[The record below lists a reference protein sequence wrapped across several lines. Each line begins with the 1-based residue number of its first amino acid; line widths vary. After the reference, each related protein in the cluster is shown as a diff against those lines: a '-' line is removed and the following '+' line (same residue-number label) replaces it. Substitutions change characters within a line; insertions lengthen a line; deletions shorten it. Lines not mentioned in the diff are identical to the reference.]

1 LTSAHPPVPAIGEE
15 CENSSFKPFAKPSDK
30 LLGQRAGKDK
40 VEQLPGLGHLLAVRT
55 IRIAMVSLLALTW
68 VLLTSHCKIEAMPG
82 FEFLRCATDIH
93 APAESESGGDPCKDV
108 GCCSIESAQYHAP
121 RQHELAPVVVLAI
134 VPADNFGVVE
144 QSLPK
149 EVSLGILTAAPPE
162 LPTSWQ
168 FLSRTALPVR
178 APSLAS

>member
-1 LTSAHPPVPAIGEE
+1 MGGGVTSGLYRVDRVWRFVFERLAWDDGTI
-15 CENSSFKPFAKPSDK
+15 NID
-30 LLGQRAGKDK
+30 
-40 VEQLPGLGHLLAVRT
+40 QLPDVRHLLSVRT
-55 IRIAMVSLLALTW
+55 IKTVTVSLLAFTW
-68 VLLTSHCKIEAMPG
+68 VMLASHCRIEAMPG
-82 FEFLRCATDIH
+82 FEFLRCAPDVHTSN
-93 APAESESGGDPCKDV
+93 EGGDPCKDS
-108 GCCSIESAQYHAP
+108 GCCSVEFAQYHAP
-121 RQHELAPVVVLAI
+121 RQHEIAPVIVFAI

-168 FLSRTALPVR
+168 FSHRKALPVR

>member
-1 LTSAHPPVPAIGEE
+1 M
-15 CENSSFKPFAKPSDK
+15 
-30 LLGQRAGKDK
+30 
-40 VEQLPGLGHLLAVRT
+40 
-55 IRIAMVSLLALTW
+55 IRIVMVSMLALTW

-82 FEFLRCATDIH
+82 FDFLRCATDIH
-93 APAESESGGDPCKDV
+93 PPTESESGGDPCKDA

-121 RQHELAPVVVLAI
+121 RQQENATVAVVVV

-162 LPTSWQ
+162 LPSSWQ
-168 FLSRTALPVR
+168 FLSRTALPPR

>member
-1 LTSAHPPVPAIGEE
+1 M
-15 CENSSFKPFAKPSDK
+15 
-30 LLGQRAGKDK
+30 
-40 VEQLPGLGHLLAVRT
+40 VEQLPGLRHLLAVRT

-68 VLLTSHCKIEAMPG
+68 VLLTSHCRIEAMPG
-82 FEFLRCATDIH
+82 FEFLRCATDVH
-93 APAESESGGDPCKDV
+93 ATDTTNEGGDPCKET

-121 RQHELAPVVVLAI
+121 RQHEIAPVVIAAI
-134 VPADNFGVVE
+134 VPADDFGIVE

-162 LPTSWQ
+162 LPSSWQ
-168 FLSRTALPVR
+168 FLSRTALPPR